1 MLRFTPGP
9 GLAQK
14 PGFAYDMSALIGTK
28 AFVGVAIFLFFLLPT
43 AVWAQGLNVAATTPI
58 LGDLVR
64 EVGAG
69 RLRLTVIVPI
79 GADPHSFEPRP
90 STARALA
97 GARVLFANGLY
108 LETFLSKLQAGL
120 PQGARTVLLAE
131 GLPNLLCLTEAE
143 RRAEVEQGMQVHR
156 HGLCDP
162 HLWLDPNFAR
172 LYVERILRVLSELD
186 PAGREFYTRRST
198 DFLRRLEAT
207 DNEIKAC
214 LAAIPPNRRRI
225 IVHHDAFRYA
235 ARHYG
240 FEVVGSLASFMGQ
253 QRGPRALSELALRI
267 KQEGV
272 QVIATEPQFAAGE
285 ARALAEATGAR
296 VITLLSDT
304 LTPQVPT
311 YLELLRFNGMSLCTA
326 FAR

>member
-1 MLRFTPGP
+1 MLLFTPGP
-9 GLAQK
+9 WLAQK
-14 PGFAYDMSALIGTK
+14 NGFACDLSSVIGTK
-28 AFVGVAIFLFFLLPT
+28 VFVGLAIFLFFLLPT
-43 AVWAQGLNVAATTPI
+43 AARAQGLNVAATTPI

-69 RLRLTVIVPI
+69 RVRLAVVVPM

-90 STARALA
+90 STVRALA

-143 RRAEVEQGMQVHR
+143 RRAEIEQGLQVHR

-162 HLWLDPNFAR
+162 HLWLDPSYAR
-172 LYVERILRVLSELD
+172 LYVERIQGVLSQLD
-186 PAGREFYTRRST
+186 PAGQDFYARRSA
-198 DFLRRLEAT
+198 DFLRRLEST
-207 DNEIKAC
+207 DSEIKAC

-225 IVHHDAFRYA
+225 VVQHDAFRYA

-240 FEVVGSLASFMGQ
+240 FEVVGSLASFVGQ

-285 ARALAEATGAR
+285 ARTLAEATGAR

-311 YLELLRFNGMSLCTA
+311 YLELLRFNGMNLCTA